1 MKTVFSTN
9 QDENN
14 EMVNLLGDAFS
25 MENILTSGPSEIVN
39 EINPDRS
46 LLDLTEDD
54 SNSDLLSNDYF
65 MPSILMQKG
74 FNFTSDDLSKL
85 EEATTNGDIKMK
97 DDNAK
102 KDAQVSW
109 LSLFEELDPLS
120 NKNLENKNGDQL

>member
-46 LLDLTEDD
+46 LLDLTED
-54 SNSDLLSNDYF
+54 DLLSNDYF